1 MIFFSLTLILGWK
14 NEKQPSGPIELDLK
28 AGNLVLIL
36 IMIFQGMAN
45 HLLRFQQVIH
55 LVKKF
60 WPLFVVP
67 IQAGLT
73 SLEVDFDEWEWEEE
87 LNVLT
92 LEDVGL
98 GKIFVEFSKRVE
110 QLSQNDY
117 CSSFSFNIKFN
128 WTWHINSS
136 FCDRTIHAQNISK
149 WNRIKSILIITLY
162 GQLVNKLKSLI
173 VKNNAG
179 KHGEQ
184 F

>member
-55 LVKKF
+55 LVKKI

-98 GKIFVEFSKRVE
+98 GKIFVEFSKRV
-110 QLSQNDY
+110 
-117 CSSFSFNIKFN
+117 
-128 WTWHINSS
+128 
-136 FCDRTIHAQNISK
+136 
-149 WNRIKSILIITLY
+149 
-162 GQLVNKLKSLI
+162 
-173 VKNNAG
+173 
-179 KHGEQ
+179 
-184 F
+184 